1 MSRRPLPHAFR
12 DAAVMARRNLVQIKG
27 DPGLLLDATLTPV
40 IISVIFVAVFG
51 AAIAG
56 NVTNYAQ
63 YFIPGIMAINL
74 MIISRTTGVGMSV
87 DFNSGVVDRFRSL
100 PISRSAVLTG
110 RVIADSLR
118 MLLSL
123 VVIIACS
130 TLFGFRL
137 LGGPV
142 GTLGA
147 IALLMGF
154 GIAMSWI
161 AVFIGV
167 SVRSITTVSTVTSL
181 WVLPFQFGS
190 SAFVPTEGMPAW
202 LRAFAD
208 INPITLVVDASR
220 GLLDGHASSQ
230 SITGAIAWIS
240 AILVVFAPMSVGRFY
255 RRRA

>member
-1 MSRRPLPHAFR
+1 MSRSLKDAFR

-27 DPGLLLDATLTPV
+27 EPGLLLDATITPV
-40 IISVIFVAVFG
+40 VISVIFVAVFG

-100 PISRSAVLTG
+100 PISRSAVLSG

-123 VVIIACS
+123 VVIIGCS
-130 TLFGFRL
+130 TLIGFRL
-137 LGGPV
+137 LGGMA

-147 IALLMGF
+147 VALLMGF

-190 SAFVPTEGMPAW
+190 SAFVPTDGMPAW
-202 LRAFAD
+202 LRVFAD
-208 INPITLVVDASR
+208 LNPITLVVDASR
-220 GLLDGHASSQ
+220 GLLDGHASPQ
-230 SITGAIAWIS
+230 SIAGAIAWIT
-240 AILVVFAPMSVGRFY
+240 AILVVFAPLSVARFY
-255 RRRA
+255 RRA